1 MVKPWYNYQME
12 NQTMIKIERETVDIL
27 KRLRLVERESYN
39 EVIKRILEDYLEN
52 HLELSEEM
60 KERVKA
66 LENIKKEDMLSTNEA
81 LEYLRKIKK

>member
-1 MVKPWYNYQME
+1 ME
-12 NQTMIKIERETVDIL
+12 DQTMIKIERETVDIL

-60 KERVKA
+60 KKRIKDI
-66 LENIKKEDMLSTNEA
+66 ENIKKEDMLSSDEA
-81 LEYLRKIKK
+81 LLYLKKIKKTR

>member
-1 MVKPWYNYQME
+1 ME
-12 NQTMIKIERETVDIL
+12 NQTMIKIERDTVDIL

-60 KERVKA
+60 KERIKT
-66 LENIKKEDMLSTNEA
+66 LENLKKEDMLSSDEA
-81 LEYLRKIKK
+81 LAYLKKIKNRPK

>member
-1 MVKPWYNYQME
+1 
-12 NQTMIKIERETVDIL
+12 MIKIERETVDIL

-60 KERVKA
+60 KKRIKDI
-66 LENIKKEDMLSTNEA
+66 ENIKKEDMLSSDEA
-81 LEYLRKIKK
+81 LAYLKKIKKK

>member
-1 MVKPWYNYQME
+1 ME
-12 NQTMIKIERETVDIL
+12 DQTMIKIERDTVDIL

-60 KERVKA
+60 KERIKT
-66 LENIKKEDMLSTNEA
+66 LENIKKEDMLSSDEA
-81 LEYLRKIKK
+81 LAYLKNIKKKSK

>member
-1 MVKPWYNYQME
+1 ME
-12 NQTMIKIERETVDIL
+12 DQTMIKIERDTVDIL

-60 KERVKA
+60 KERIKI
-66 LENIKKEDMLSTNEA
+66 LENIKKEDMLSSDEA
-81 LEYLRKIKK
+81 LAYLKNIKKKSK

>member
-1 MVKPWYNYQME
+1 ME
-12 NQTMIKIERETVDIL
+12 NQTMIKIERDTVDIL

-60 KERVKA
+60 KERIKT
-66 LENIKKEDMLSTNEA
+66 LENIKREDMLSSNEA
-81 LEYLRKIKK
+81 LAYLKNIKKKS

>member
-1 MVKPWYNYQME
+1 ME
-12 NQTMIKIERETVDIL
+12 DQTMIKIERETVDIL

-60 KERVKA
+60 KKRIKDI
-66 LENIKKEDMLSTNEA
+66 ENIKKEDMLSSDEA
-81 LEYLRKIKK
+81 LLYLKKIKKK

>member
-1 MVKPWYNYQME
+1 ME
-12 NQTMIKIERETVDIL
+12 NQTMIKIERDTVDIL

-60 KERVKA
+60 KERIKA
-66 LENIKKEDMLSTNEA
+66 LENIKKEDMLSSDEA
-81 LEYLRKIKK
+81 LAYLKKIKKHA

>member
-1 MVKPWYNYQME
+1 ME
-12 NQTMIKIERETVDIL
+12 NQTMIKIERDTVDIL

-60 KERVKA
+60 KKRIKA
-66 LENIKKEDMLSTNEA
+66 LENIKKEDMLSSDEA
-81 LEYLRKIKK
+81 LAYLKKIKKHV

>member
-1 MVKPWYNYQME
+1 ME
-12 NQTMIKIERETVDIL
+12 NQTMIKIEKDTVDIL

-60 KERVKA
+60 KERIKA
-66 LENIKKEDMLSTNEA
+66 LENIKKEDMLSSDEA
-81 LEYLRKIKK
+81 LAYLKKIKNRFE

>member
-1 MVKPWYNYQME
+1 ME
-12 NQTMIKIERETVDIL
+12 DQTMIKIERETVDIL

-60 KERVKA
+60 KERIKA
-66 LENIKKEDMLSTNEA
+66 IENIKKEDMLSSDEA
-81 LEYLRKIKK
+81 LAYLKKIKKRD